1 MNHFIKKL
9 RKLYCGI
16 DIHSRKSYLHVLDEE
31 GSRIKSSEIDTTD
44 QSFRTFFEE
53 LIDVENN
60 ISAAIEIGSLT
71 FRYCDVLRDMG
82 ISVHVVNTLK
92 NAYIAKSMKKTDKE
106 DARRLAIQLW
116 KDILPEPVHI
126 PDPSEHQLRTLVSH
140 RANLVKSQTRLIN
153 RVRYRLREYEIQ
165 LQKRSLKKISKW
177 EAILEGI
184 SPSDQPLL
192 HLEVSQMMEQFRTLE
207 NQIRKTKTQ
216 MLHLIHQDLEFNS
229 MYTLLLTIP
238 GMGMITIA
246 AELALVGHQV
256 ERFKSVRKLVSY
268 FGQCPRVR
276 ESGGKTLGN
285 SGITKQGNSRIRGY
299 FTQAALGALRSK
311 KEDAI
316 PLRLWYEN
324 IRRRKGWKVARVA
337 LSRKIA
343 AITYGVLKHR
353 KPYDPSRVTWKEES
367 A

>member
-1 MNHFIKKL
+1 MNHFIEKL

-16 DIHSRKSYLHVLDEE
+16 DIHSRRSYLYVLDEE
-31 GSRIKSSEIDTTD
+31 GERIKSGEIDTTD
-44 QSFRTFFEE
+44 QSFRIFFEE
-53 LIDVENN
+53 LIDGVTN
-60 ISAAIEIGSLT
+60 IFVAIEIGSLT

-106 DARRLAIQLW
+106 DARRLSIQLW

-126 PDPSEHQLRTLVSH
+126 PDPSEHLLRTMVSH

-177 EAILEGI
+177 EVILEGI

-207 NQIRKTKTQ
+207 NQIRKTETQ
-216 MLHLIHQDLEFNS
+216 MLHLIHQDPEFNS
-229 MYTLLLTIP
+229 MYTLLLTVP
-238 GMGMITIA
+238 GMGMITITA
-246 AELALVGHQV
+246 VLALVGHQV
-256 ERFKSVRKLVSY
+256 ERFKSVRKLASY

-299 FTQAALGALRSK
+299 FTQAALAALRTK
-311 KEDAI
+311 KENAI

-337 LSRKIA
+337 LSRKMA